1 MILGAPLYFTIQL
14 PLPKTEN
21 LRKLSFCYDG
31 AINCGTHY
39 LHADMR
45 DSNIFSTFINAI
57 DAYIF

>member
-1 MILGAPLYFTIQL
+1 MILGPPIYTSLQL
-14 PLPKTEN
+14 PLSKTEI

-45 DSNIFSTFINAI
+45 GSNILSTFINAI
-57 DAYIF
+57 DAYSF